1 MICFLVNF
9 FICILYFIFFCFS
22 SYLLVLMEEHSI
34 EDRFASIEATLEL
47 LLHKLDQ
54 RIHNDSLMEQGVLPY
69 QGSSNPTFQEEEE
82 LFLAKEQNFTDMERN
97 MKMIN
102 LHEQKFPDLDAFQ
115 VNTSARLKNVEAQI
129 GHLVQAFEEKF
140 SRTSPSNTL
149 PNPNECIDTP
159 LSNVQKFPIL
169 KSVEEGENELEVK
182 NKALL
187 NNLDDEE
194 SLLDKLKFEEVSQV
208 MAIENILVKIDTFTF
223 PMDFVTWGIEGD
235 LQNSHILR
243 RPLLSSS
250 QAWIDI
256 NKGKLTLL
264 VGEEKAKFN
273 LHQPLPLTEQ
283 ERAMCRKF
291 CSLLQSKGHKF
302 EKSSLSINVFTST
315 SHRGDCFEEI
325 VAEPPAIIKGDFEFL
340 SPLQSLKENIL
351 ELNGYEEEV
360 FSKMNDWSNGSTST
374 FPMSLDG
381 L

>member
-82 LFLAKEQNFTDMERN
+82 LFLAKEQNFTDMEGN
-97 MKMIN
+97 KKMIN

-129 GHLVQAFEEKF
+129 GHLVQAFEENF

-149 PNPNECIDTP
+149 PNPNECIYTS
-159 LSNVQKFPIL
+159 LSSVHKFPIL
-169 KSVEEGENELEVK
+169 KSVEEGENELEIK

-256 NKGKLTLL
+256 NKEELTLL
-264 VGEEKAKFN
+264 VGEDKAKFN

-302 EKSSLSINVFTST
+302 EQSPLSINVFTSI

-325 VAEPPAIIKGDFEFL
+325 VAEPPAIIIEDFEFL

-360 FSKMNDWSNGSTST
+360 LSKMNDWSNGSTST
-374 FPMSLDG
+374 FPMSLAG

>member
-1 MICFLVNF
+1 
-9 FICILYFIFFCFS
+9 
-22 SYLLVLMEEHSI
+22 MEEHSI

-82 LFLAKEQNFTDMERN
+82 LFLAKEQNFTDMEGN
-97 MKMIN
+97 KKMIN
-102 LHEQKFPDLDAFQ
+102 LHEHKFPDLDAFQ

-129 GHLVQAFEEKF
+129 GHLVQAFKEKF
-140 SRTSPSNTL
+140 SRTSPSNT
-149 PNPNECIDTP
+149 

-169 KSVEEGENELEVK
+169 KSVEEGENELEIK

-256 NKGKLTLL
+256 NKGELTLL

-273 LHQPLPLTEQ
+273 LHQPLPSTKQ
-283 ERAMCRKF
+283 ERSMCRKF

-302 EKSSLSINVFTST
+302 EQSPLSINVFTST
-315 SHRGDCFEEI
+315 SHKGDYFEEI
-325 VAEPPAIIKGDFEFL
+325 VAEPPAIIKEDFEFL
-340 SPLQSLKENIL
+340 SPLQNLKENIL

-360 FSKMNDWSNGSTST
+360 LSKMNDWSNGSTST
-374 FPMSLDG
+374 FPMSLAG

>member
-1 MICFLVNF
+1 
-9 FICILYFIFFCFS
+9 
-22 SYLLVLMEEHSI
+22 MEEHSI
-34 EDRFASIEATLEL
+34 EDRFSSIEAMLEL

-54 RIHNDSLMEQGVLPY
+54 RINNDSLMEQGVLPC

-82 LFLAKEQNFTDMERN
+82 LFLAKEQNFTDMEGN
-97 MKMIN
+97 KKMIN
-102 LHEQKFPDLDAFQ
+102 LHEQKFLDLDAFQ

-129 GHLVQAFEEKF
+129 GHLVQEFEEKF

-149 PNPNECIDTP
+149 PNPNECIYTS
-159 LSNVQKFPIL
+159 LSSVQKFPIL
-169 KSVEEGENELEVK
+169 KSVEEGENELEIK
-182 NKALL
+182 IKALL

-223 PMDFVTWGIEGD
+223 PLDFVTWGIEGD

-256 NKGKLTLL
+256 NKEELTLL

-302 EKSSLSINVFTST
+302 EQSPLSINVFTST

-325 VAEPPAIIKGDFEFL
+325 VAEPPAIIKEDFEFL

-360 FSKMNDWSNGSTST
+360 LSKMNDWSNGSTST
-374 FPMSLDG
+374 FPMSLAG

>member
-1 MICFLVNF
+1 
-9 FICILYFIFFCFS
+9 
-22 SYLLVLMEEHSI
+22 MEEHSI
-34 EDRFASIEATLEL
+34 EDRFSSIEAKLEL

-69 QGSSNPTFQEEEE
+69 QGSSNPTFQEKEE
-82 LFLAKEQNFTDMERN
+82 LSPVKKQIFIYMEGIK
-97 MKMIN
+97 KMIN
-102 LHEQKFPDLDAFQ
+102 LHEKKFQDLNAFQ

-129 GHLVQAFEEKF
+129 GHLVQAFKENF
-140 SRTSPSNTL
+140 SRTSPSNTF
-149 PNPNECIDTP
+149 PNPNECIYTP
-159 LSNVQKFPIL
+159 LSSVQKFPIL
-169 KSVEEGENELEVK
+169 KSVEEGENELEIEK
-182 NKALL
+182 KAFL

-243 RPLLSSS
+243 RPLLSSN
-250 QAWIDI
+250 QAWIDM
-256 NKGKLTLL
+256 NKGELTLL

-283 ERAMCRKF
+283 EISMCKKF
-291 CSLLQSKGHKF
+291 YILLQSKGHKF
-302 EKSSLSINVFTST
+302 EQSPLSINVFTST

-340 SPLQSLKENIL
+340 STLQSLKENIL

-360 FSKMNDWSNGSTST
+360 LSKMNYWSNGSTST
-374 FPMSLDG
+374 FPMSLDR

>member
-1 MICFLVNF
+1 M
-9 FICILYFIFFCFS
+9 
-22 SYLLVLMEEHSI
+22 
-34 EDRFASIEATLEL
+34 
-47 LLHKLDQ
+47 
-54 RIHNDSLMEQGVLPY
+54 
-69 QGSSNPTFQEEEE
+69 
-82 LFLAKEQNFTDMERN
+82 
-97 MKMIN
+97 
-102 LHEQKFPDLDAFQ
+102 
-115 VNTSARLKNVEAQI
+115 KNVEAQI
-129 GHLVQAFEEKF
+129 GYLVQAFKEKF

-149 PNPNECIDTP
+149 PNPNECIDTH
-159 LSNVQKFPIL
+159 LSSVQKFPIL
-169 KSVEEGENELEVK
+169 KYVEEGENELEIE

-250 QAWIDI
+250 QAWINI
-256 NKGKLTLL
+256 NKGELTLL
-264 VGEEKAKFN
+264 VGEEKEKFN
-273 LHQPLPLTEQ
+273 LHQPLSLTEQ

-302 EKSSLSINVFTST
+302 EQFPLSINVFTST

-325 VAEPPAIIKGDFEFL
+325 VAEPPAIIKGDFEFI
-340 SPLQSLKENIL
+340 SPIQNLKENIL
-351 ELNGYEEEV
+351 ELNGTEEV
-360 FSKMNDWSNGSTST
+360 VLSKMNDWSNGSTST
-374 FPMSLDG
+374 FPMSFAG